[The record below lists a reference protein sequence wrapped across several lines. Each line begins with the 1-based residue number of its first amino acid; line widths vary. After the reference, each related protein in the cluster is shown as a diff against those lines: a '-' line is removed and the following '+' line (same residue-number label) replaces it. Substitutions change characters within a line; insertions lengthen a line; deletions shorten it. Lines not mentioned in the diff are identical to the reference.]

1 MNYVYYT
8 KKIYEVDNPGIVDD
22 IGHCGNAVRNIDVC
36 QKICAGRMD
45 GMNSN
50 KNTPFKSC
58 NVFIFESLS
67 TDVHDQVWTVGHC
80 TGEVE
85 WRLVRK

>member
-1 MNYVYYT
+1 MRSTIWALLTILVT
-8 KKIYEVDNPGIVDD
+8 V
-22 IGHCGNAVRNIDVC
+22 AMLMFVRNIDVC

-85 WRLVRK
+85 WWLVRK